1 MIEARQDGK
10 DTSPEIRCSSDFD
23 QDSEDEE
30 DAKCSE
36 IQDKTSSEGDCGNSR
51 FFTIFLSGVS
61 SKPLLTFLNKITYT
75 LYNYIYHIYTIDT
88 YAQVGTGTVKLPND
102 EATIEQRIRGEREV
116 NGKTLKQFEN
126 FENVKNFEIF

>member
-116 NGKTLKQFEN
+116 NGKTLK
-126 FENVKNFEIF
+126 